1 MVLGRRDQ
9 SNGNRDT
16 TQRDPQAT
24 DPDKALFATA
34 VQVLKEHHDLGRKW
48 PLSYTLPNGRSVEA
62 VCDRAAYLNDE
73 IPGDLL
79 QVLHTLAVALSIA
92 KPERK
97 LYADYAPVLREIAE
111 QLALPLDQRRRRARS
126 P

>member
-1 MVLGRRDQ
+1 MVLGRRGQ
-9 SNGNRDT
+9 PNGDRDT
-16 TQRDPQAT
+16 AQRDVGAI
-24 DPDKALFATA
+24 DPDKALFTMA
-34 VQVLKEHHDLGRKW
+34 VHVLKEHHDLGRKW
-48 PLSYTLPNGRSVEA
+48 PLSYTLPNGRSIEA

-79 QVLHTLAVALSIA
+79 QVLHTLAVALSVA

-111 QLALPLDQRRRRARS
+111 QLALPLDQRRWRARS